1 MGNNILKM
9 YYETTTGFL
18 SLFLVERVY
27 TEDDELISSYRTE
40 IFDNN
45 EEGVRTVQSVKVF
58 SSAWTFNFT
67 TALDK
72 GIQECYERGAIKL
85 LFVS

>member
-9 YYETTTGFL
+9 YYETQTGFL

-27 TEDDELISSYRTE
+27 TQEDEIVSDYRTE

-45 EEGVRTVQSVKVF
+45 EEGVRTVKAEKIYTSPWYF
-58 SSAWTFNFT
+58 HYTD
-67 TALDK
+67 ALNS
-72 GIQECYERGAIKL
+72 GIQECYREGAVKL

>member
-9 YYETTTGFL
+9 YYETQTGFL

-27 TEDDELISSYRTE
+27 TQDEELVSSYRTE

-45 EEGVRTVQSVKVF
+45 EEGVRTVQSEKVYT
-58 SSAWTFNFT
+58 SPWTFNFSS
-67 TALDK
+67 ALEK
-72 GIQECYERGAIKL
+72 GIAECYDRGAIKL

>member
-27 TEDDELISSYRTE
+27 TEDDEIISSYRTE

-45 EEGVRTVQSVKVF
+45 EEGVRSVQSVKVF
-58 SSAWTFNFT
+58 SSPWTFNFT

-85 LFVS
+85 PFVS